1 MRPSVAPADD
11 GARSI
16 PLTNGPIR
24 MIPAIPQTPTT
35 QAAADLAAEAAPA
48 YLLNHSYRTYLFG
61 RCIVSEPEVD
71 EEAAFVAAMIHDLG
85 LTDTYAGESEFGRV
99 GADLACRFLEGRG
112 WDLERIHLVEEAIL
126 RHTNLVAEQ
135 VPVFRL
141 VQAGAAVDVAGLGW
155 KGLASDDLAGI
166 LAAYPRLDFASS
178 MRNSFLDEVHRHPE
192 GAFAHLEQTVALSDR
207 FGGNPI
213 DTLRA

>member
-1 MRPSVAPADD
+1 
-11 GARSI
+11 
-16 PLTNGPIR
+16 
-24 MIPAIPQTPTT
+24 MIPEIPRTPTT
-35 QAAADLAAEAAPA
+35 RAAADLAAEAAPA

-61 RCIVSEPEVD
+61 RCLVPEPGVD
-71 EEAAFVAAMIHDLG
+71 EEAAFVAAIVHDLG
-85 LTDTYAGESEFGRV
+85 LTDTYVGAGAGAGESDFGRV

-155 KGLASDDLAGI
+155 EGLASDDLAGI
-166 LAAYPRLDFASS
+166 LTAYPRLDFVSS

-192 GAFAHLEQTVALSDR
+192 GAFAHLEQVVALSDR
-207 FGGNPI
+207 FGSNPI
-213 DTLRA
+213 DALRA